1 MNNLNM
7 SRIIYQK
14 TVCYTD
20 RDVIQKKETTKLQSN
35 TAENNL
41 LKELNEHQA
50 IVLRKIKNVTKDEQ
64 KSNKNHHEILRIKYK
79 NTMKLSQDL
88 SNLTRTHQGS
98 PYDLLQTGTRLIDER
113 TDIIFYNRESLTDI
127 NTLKLILKKWL

>member
-79 NTMKLSQDL
+79 NTMKLSQELSDL
-88 SNLTRTHQGS
+88 IRNHQGS
-98 PYDLLQTGTRLIDER
+98 SDDILLIGKRLIDDR
-113 TDIIFYNRESLTDI
+113 QASTILNSESLMDMGA
-127 NTLKLILKKWL
+127 LKNILDKWL